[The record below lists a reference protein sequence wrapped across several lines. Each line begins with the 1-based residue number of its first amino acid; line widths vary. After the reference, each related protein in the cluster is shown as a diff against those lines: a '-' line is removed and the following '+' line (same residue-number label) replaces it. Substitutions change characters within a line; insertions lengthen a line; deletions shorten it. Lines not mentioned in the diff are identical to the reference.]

1 MLIVTGKHNHTDS
14 HVLKLF
20 YRTWAVFLDHIRNC
34 DNSQKFSISGE
45 KKRCFSLLC
54 KLFCSL
60 IKVCG
65 NLCLAADKFHTS
77 AGQFVT
83 AKYSGK
89 SVSWK
94 CLESGYFTCNK
105 FLFLCF
111 FENCFCQR
119 MFAFFLQCTGKCE
132 KFCFCDSLC
141 RKNIGYFRL
150 AACNG
155 SGFIQCDDLDF
166 SGFLKRNGCLEKN
179 AVLGTHTVTDHNGNR
194 CCKTKCTG
202 AADNQHG
209 NSSCQC
215 ITKRMPGKKPDNGCD
230 HCNGDH
236 CRYKHTGNTVC
247 DLCNRCLGG
256 CRVADHLDN
265 LGKGG
270 ILSHSG
276 CFTFDKSGLVHSCRG
291 NHISGFFVHRNTLS
305 GQRRFIDCSSSFQ
318 DHSIHRNILSRADSK
333 SFSFLNLFDGNGK
346 FLPVSYYNR
355 SFWCQFHKAFQCIG
369 SLTFGTGFQHFSYGD
384 QCQDHGRGL
393 KIEVHHVIHNCGR
406 VSVYLCSCHGKQCI
420 DTPQERCHGAKGYQS
435 IHIGRTVPQAL
446 KSVDKEFLV
455 DHHDDAGQEQLYQ
468 SHGYMIAVK
477 PFRQRPS
484 PHHMSHG
491 KIHQHQQKSY
501 RCDETSL

>member
-1 MLIVTGKHNHTDS
+1 
-14 HVLKLF
+14 
-20 YRTWAVFLDHIRNC
+20 
-34 DNSQKFSISGE
+34 
-45 KKRCFSLLC
+45 
-54 KLFCSL
+54 
-60 IKVCG
+60 
-65 NLCLAADKFHTS
+65 
-77 AGQFVT
+77 
-83 AKYSGK
+83 
-89 SVSWK
+89 
-94 CLESGYFTCNK
+94 
-105 FLFLCF
+105 
-111 FENCFCQR
+111 
-119 MFAFFLQCTGKCE
+119 
-132 KFCFCDSLC
+132 
-141 RKNIGYFRL
+141 
-150 AACNG
+150 
-155 SGFIQCDDLDF
+155 
-166 SGFLKRNGCLEKN
+166 
-179 AVLGTHTVTDHNGNR
+179 
-194 CCKTKCTG
+194 
-202 AADNQHG
+202 
-209 NSSCQC
+209 
-215 ITKRMPGKKPDNGCD
+215 MPGKKPDNGCD